1 MDSTSIIRLHIYAP
15 TNLAVRVEDAD
26 LFFPALLYDS
36 YSKRQA
42 GFLITKMYQL
52 VFYQMEQK

>member
-1 MDSTSIIRLHIYAP
+1 MDSASIIRFHIYAQ

-36 YSKRQA
+36 CSKRQA
-42 GFLITKMYQL
+42 GFLITKMCQL